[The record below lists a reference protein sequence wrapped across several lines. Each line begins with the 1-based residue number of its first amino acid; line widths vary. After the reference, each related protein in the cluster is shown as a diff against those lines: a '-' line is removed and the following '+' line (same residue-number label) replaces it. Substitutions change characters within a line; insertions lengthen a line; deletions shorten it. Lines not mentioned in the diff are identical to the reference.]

1 MFIGRARARTKIKQQ
16 YNVLFLKNTSL
27 LCVIGVDLVFANKQI
42 NVNGRGKTGVVTK
55 RIQTVMPNI
64 FVSGFTFNK
73 E

>member
-16 YNVLFLKNTSL
+16 YNVLFFKNTRL
-27 LCVIGVDLVFANKQI
+27 LCVKGVDLVFASKQI
-42 NVNGRGKTGVVTK
+42 NVNGHGKTGVVTK

-64 FVSGFTFNK
+64 FVSGCTFNK